1 MSLSFNDYAK
11 KLEELGQNVPKIF
24 KNVAKR
30 GAVHFENTAKE
41 LTDKENAVDTGA
53 YRRNW
58 NADVIELNE
67 GEYGIVCMNSMEYAS
82 FLEDGY
88 EIHRSHFVP
97 FDVMQGSPKTQSLI
111 ASFKAKYP
119 NAKGFIA
126 KPRRFKGLKIGR
138 RAMDNT
144 EGWLLLEIR
153 NEIEIAMVQQK
164 YNVSRSQAKGYL
176 K

>member
-1 MSLSFNDYAK
+1 MTLSFKDF
-11 KLEELGQNVPKIF
+11 EEKFKALGENVPKMF
-24 KNVAKR
+24 KTVAGRSAKNFER
-30 GAVHFENTAKE
+30 EAVRETDRAK
-41 LTDKENAVDTGA
+41 AVDTGA
-53 YRRNW
+53 YKRNW
-58 NADVIELNE
+58 NAEVIELNN
-67 GEYGIVCMNSMEYAS
+67 EYGIVCMNSMEYAS

-88 EIHRSHFVP
+88 EIRNKHFVP

-138 RAMDNT
+138 IAFNDT
-144 EGWLLLEIR
+144 EAFALMELKE
-153 NEIEIAMVQQK
+153 EFDIAMFAKK
-164 YNVSRSQAKGYL
+164 YNISKGEARKYL

>member
-1 MSLSFNDYAK
+1 MDLSFKDYAK
-11 KLEELGQNVPKIF
+11 KLEDLGQNVPKIF
-24 KNVAKR
+24 KAVAGR
-30 GAVHFENTAKE
+30 GAVHFENAAKE
-41 LTDKENAVDTGA
+41 LTDKEKAVDTGA

-58 NADVIELNE
+58 NAEVVELNE

-88 EIHRSHFVP
+88 EINRGHFVP
-97 FDVMQGSPKTQSLI
+97 FDVMQGSPKTQRLI

-144 EGWLLLEIR
+144 EGWLLIELR
-153 NEIEIAMVQQK
+153 NEIDIAMVQQK
-164 YNVSRSQAKGYL
+164 YNISRAEARKHL

>member
-1 MSLSFNDYAK
+1 MFDDYAE
-11 KLEELGQNVPKIF
+11 KLKQLGADVPQIF
-24 KNVAKR
+24 KMVAKK
-30 GAVHFENTAKE
+30 GANHFETVAKQ
-41 LTDKENAVDTGA
+41 LTDKEKAVDTGA
-53 YRRNW
+53 YKRNW
-58 NADVIELNE
+58 NADVVEFNNAE
-67 GEYGIVCMNSMEYAS
+67 FGIVCMNSMEYAS

-88 EIHRSHFVP
+88 EIHRAHFVP

-138 RAMDNT
+138 RSIDNT
-144 EGWLLLEIR
+144 EGWILLELR
-153 NEIEIAMVQQK
+153 AEIEIAMMQK
-164 YNVSRSQAKGYL
+164 KYGISRKQAKGYL